1 MADSSSETI
10 LMSFQADSAIVVV
23 EAVAGADVEHLG
35 EVPEVDEEG
44 PEVAEEGPVQREV
57 KGQ

>member
-1 MADSSSETI
+1 M
-10 LMSFQADSAIVVV
+10 VV
-23 EAVAGADVEHLG
+23 EAVAGADVEHLE
-35 EVPEVDEEG
+35 EVPEVDEEE